1 MKISMHGMMMMIT
14 SDAINKFLME
24 QRLRGNTE
32 KTVRGYK
39 GFLNRFDGYMVKQ
52 GVTDLSDISIDRINE
67 YQLYINEKKAE
78 RGHNEKLTKKS
89 VQTYMRHVKVF
100 MAYCYEQGYLS
111 EEISKKIRIP
121 KAETN
126 IIRIIMDNEV
136 DMIIASFK
144 KCVPWLELR
153 NTAITYLLLDC
164 GLRLGE
170 VARIMYDDINFDK
183 GYIFVKGKGRKERV
197 VPMGE
202 KLRKALELYI
212 DKRITADTPKGDKY
226 LFLSARY
233 KPITEY
239 TMYDLMK
246 RIKADT
252 GIKRIHAH
260 LFRHTFAT
268 NFLIYGLG
276 DVYELSRLLGHGDI
290 KITEQYLQLAS
301 YYTIMLRR
309 QRVTYL
315 DSVKK

>member
-1 MKISMHGMMMMIT
+1 M
-14 SDAINKFLME
+14 AA
-24 QRLRGNTE
+24 
-32 KTVRGYK
+32 
-39 GFLNRFDGYMVKQ
+39 Q
-52 GVTDLSDISIDRINE
+52 GVTDLSNMSIERINE

-100 MAYCYEQGYLS
+100 MAYCFEEGYLK
-111 EEISKKIRIP
+111 EDLSKKIRMP

-126 IIRIIMDNEV
+126 MIRILMDTEV
-136 DMIIASFK
+136 DTIIASFK

-170 VARIMYDDINFDK
+170 VVKVMYDDINFDK

-202 KLRKALELYI
+202 QLRNALASYL
-212 DKRITADTPKGDKY
+212 DKRITAYAPNDDKFV
-226 LFLSARY
+226 FLSARH
-233 KPITEY
+233 KPITDD
-239 TMYDLMK
+239 TMTDLMQ
-246 RIKADT
+246 RIKNNT

-268 NFLIYGLG
+268 NYLIYGLG

-290 KITEQYLQLAS
+290 KITEKYLQLAS

-309 QRVTYL
+309 ERVTYL
-315 DSVKK
+315 DSIKK